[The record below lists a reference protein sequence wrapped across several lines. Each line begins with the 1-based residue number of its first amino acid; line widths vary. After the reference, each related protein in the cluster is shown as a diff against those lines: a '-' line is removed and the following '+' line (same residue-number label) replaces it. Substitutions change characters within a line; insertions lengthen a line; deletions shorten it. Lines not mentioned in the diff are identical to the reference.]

1 MNTWA
6 SAPWPGGPLPR
17 LLEVIRSERGERFVL
32 ERNGYLEPALRGTTY
47 HAERLTAAVMTAY
60 RAPFPTSQSRLA
72 LLCWSRDIPVIETDP
87 SYPEMKRIEES
98 LSLFSSITILLVW
111 GMQDPVLPPKSW
123 VGGRAATR
131 TRPPARSGTRA
142 ISCRKTP
149 PTGSWAGSSNSSNAR
164 SPGRG
169 TLRRRDA
176 SEGTPAPA
184 KNLLETFAEAPVFT
198 SVGEGQAW
206 LVVLVLLSAIE
217 GLIILFAL
225 GRLLGSRRVPAGR
238 RISPDEALQRELAE
252 IGTRLA
258 ALEQSMSRIADA
270 VPRSIQGVGVV
281 RYNPFPDMGSNM
293 SFSLALLDGHANG
306 VVMSVLTN
314 REGSR
319 VYGKAVERG
328 SSSYPLSDEERQ
340 ALALARNNRR

>member
-1 MNTWA
+1 M
-6 SAPWPGGPLPR
+6 
-17 LLEVIRSERGERFVL
+17 
-32 ERNGYLEPALRGTTY
+32 
-47 HAERLTAAVMTAY
+47 
-60 RAPFPTSQSRLA
+60 
-72 LLCWSRDIPVIETDP
+72 
-87 SYPEMKRIEES
+87 
-98 LSLFSSITILLVW
+98 
-111 GMQDPVLPPKSW
+111 
-123 VGGRAATR
+123 
-131 TRPPARSGTRA
+131 
-142 ISCRKTP
+142 
-149 PTGSWAGSSNSSNAR
+149 
-164 SPGRG
+164 
-169 TLRRRDA
+169 
-176 SEGTPAPA
+176 
-184 KNLLETFAEAPVFT
+184 FT

-206 LVVLVLLSAIE
+206 LVVLILLSAIE

-225 GRLLGSRRVPAGR
+225 GRLFGSRRVPEGR
-238 RISPDEALQRELAE
+238 RISPDEALQHELAE

-258 ALEQSMSRIADA
+258 ALEQSMSRVADA

-319 VYGKAVERG
+319 VYGKAVEAG

>member
-1 MNTWA
+1 M
-6 SAPWPGGPLPR
+6 
-17 LLEVIRSERGERFVL
+17 
-32 ERNGYLEPALRGTTY
+32 
-47 HAERLTAAVMTAY
+47 
-60 RAPFPTSQSRLA
+60 
-72 LLCWSRDIPVIETDP
+72 
-87 SYPEMKRIEES
+87 
-98 LSLFSSITILLVW
+98 
-111 GMQDPVLPPKSW
+111 
-123 VGGRAATR
+123 
-131 TRPPARSGTRA
+131 
-142 ISCRKTP
+142 
-149 PTGSWAGSSNSSNAR
+149 
-164 SPGRG
+164 
-169 TLRRRDA
+169 
-176 SEGTPAPA
+176 
-184 KNLLETFAEAPVFT
+184 FT
-198 SVGEGQAW
+198 SVSEGQAW

-225 GRLLGSRRVPAGR
+225 GRLFGSRRVPEGR

-258 ALEQSMSRIADA
+258 ALEQSMSRVADA

-328 SSSYPLSDEERQ
+328 SSSFPLSDEERQ
-340 ALALARNNRR
+340 ALALARNDRR